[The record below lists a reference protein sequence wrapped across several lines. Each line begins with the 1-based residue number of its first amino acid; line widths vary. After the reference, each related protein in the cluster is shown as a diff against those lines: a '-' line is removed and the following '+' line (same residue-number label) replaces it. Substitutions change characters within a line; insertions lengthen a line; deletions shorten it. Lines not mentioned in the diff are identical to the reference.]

1 MIKLK
6 YKLLPKHFINGIIK
20 TIQTSENLDIA
31 KEKLKSRFELD
42 DLEVK
47 CLLSYKLT
55 YLIEL
60 VRANNLK
67 HFIRRLQDIHRL
79 GGCLGLNDIVNIL
92 EKYNIDYRK
101 YETSDYDYYQKKGS
115 KSDCA
120 TCDLVILEITNPNHN
135 QHLEIEIDKVL
146 DSVVD
151 LWFGTYWFEYYE
163 CHNEQEF
170 IDSYLNT
177 IKEVM
182 QNKMTFMCYH
192 LKSNN
197 RWYANACYY
206 KDENPEFDDSEDLEK
221 RLESLRN
228 KKVPFNAIIY
238 CFNWSNLEIY
248 SKRNY

>member
-6 YKLLPKHFINGIIK
+6 YKLFPKHFVNGIIK
-20 TIQTSENLDIA
+20 TIKTSENSDIA
-31 KEKLKSRFELD
+31 KENLKSKYELD

-47 CLLSYKLT
+47 CILSFKLR

-60 VRANNLK
+60 VQTNNLK
-67 HFIRRLQDIHRL
+67 HFIRRLQNIHRL
-79 GGCLGLNDIVNIL
+79 DGCLGLNDIVNIL
-92 EKYNIDYRK
+92 EKNNIAYRK
-101 YETSDYDYYQKKGS
+101 YETTDYDYYKKKGS
-115 KSDCA
+115 KLDCA

-192 LKSNN
+192 SKTNN
-197 RWYANACYY
+197 RWYANACYH
-206 KDENPEFDDSEDLEK
+206 KDENPEFDDTEDLEK
-221 RLESLRN
+221 RLESLKN
-228 KKVPFNAIIY
+228 KKVSFNTIIY
-238 CFNWSNLEIY
+238 CFNWNNLKIFG
-248 SKRNY
+248 SK

>member
-1 MIKLK
+1 M
-6 YKLLPKHFINGIIK
+6 
-20 TIQTSENLDIA
+20 
-31 KEKLKSRFELD
+31 
-42 DLEVK
+42 
-47 CLLSYKLT
+47 T

-60 VRANNLK
+60 VRTNNLK
-67 HFIRRLQDIHRL
+67 YFIIILTNINRLVGFLIL
-79 GGCLGLNDIVNIL
+79 SNIVKIL
-92 EKYNIDYRK
+92 ENNNISYRK
-101 YETSDYDYYQKKGS
+101 YETTDYDYYKQKGLKL
-115 KSDCA
+115 DCA
-120 TCDLVILEITNPNHN
+120 TCDLVILEIANPNHN

-182 QNKMTFMCYH
+182 KNKMTFLSYH
-192 LKSNN
+192 SKFNN
-197 RWYANACYY
+197 RWYGNECYY

-228 KKVPFNAIIY
+228 KKVPFDTIIY
-238 CFNWSNLEIY
+238 CFNWSKIEIY
-248 SKRNY
+248 KNK

>member
-1 MIKLK
+1 MIKFK
-6 YKLLPKHFINGIIK
+6 YKLFPKHFVNGIIK
-20 TIQTSENLDIA
+20 TIQTSENSDIA
-31 KEKLKSRFELD
+31 KSSLKSKFNLD

-47 CLLSYKLT
+47 CILSFKLT

-60 VRANNLK
+60 VRTNNLK
-67 HFIRRLQDIHRL
+67 YFIRRLINIHRL
-79 GGCLGLNDIVNIL
+79 DGCLGLSDIVNIL
-92 EKYNIDYRK
+92 KKNNIAYRK
-101 YETSDYDYYQKKGS
+101 YEITDYDYYKQKGS
-115 KSDCA
+115 KLDCA

-163 CHNEQEF
+163 CYNEQEF

-182 QNKMTFMCYH
+182 QNKMTFLCYH
-192 LKSNN
+192 SKLNN
-197 RWYANACYY
+197 RWYGNECYY
-206 KDENPEFDDSEDLEK
+206 KDEILEFDDSEDLEK

-228 KKVPFNAIIY
+228 KKISCNTIIY
-238 CFNWSNLEIY
+238 CFNWSKIEIY
-248 SKRNY
+248 KSK